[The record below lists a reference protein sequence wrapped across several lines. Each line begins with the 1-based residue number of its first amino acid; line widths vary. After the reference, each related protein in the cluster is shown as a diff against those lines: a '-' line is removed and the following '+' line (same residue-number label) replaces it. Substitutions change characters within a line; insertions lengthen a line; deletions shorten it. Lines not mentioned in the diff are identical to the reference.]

1 MYYKTILICI
11 FPAWAQQMLPLQE
24 IYAPAGST
32 IRGELK
38 CLLAVYKK
46 I

>member
-1 MYYKTILICI
+1 MYYKISLIGI
-11 FPAWAQQMLPLQE
+11 FPAGVQQMLPLQE

-32 IRGELK
+32 IRGVLK